1 MWVDYFLRFDETA
14 WSTQDSTI
22 QDDNGD
28 AEVSCRR
35 RGCLSD
41 AEVIRGAVNE
51 VLTAAKLIHKRLTEN
66 FPLPKNKIMVR
77 PKTGLTDFL

>member
-41 AEVIRGAVNE
+41 AEVIRRAVNE